1 MGWLETLLKSF
12 TEHAVFNVHLCLW
25 NFNCIVFSSEKINYW
40 GIEKTFVRKEGKV
53 LDSSYC
59 FVLFTNH
66 CICFNILLVTAQDFK
81 CEKKNLLLSLSL
93 DLHNVGYIFLFSW
106 VPGHNLWFHISSL
119 LQITFLH
126 LVRGLNRTPAL
137 TTFPMFQ
144 MLTNPLRH
152 LSVNGYHKI
161 LPAWGKYLFAIQILG
176 IPIKFTNQDA
186 GMSKSHVCFCK
197 TFLHSGKFHLPF
209 VVFSYLILDLSYSL
223 CSLLISQ
230 LVLNHPIQKLLLKLS
245 FSCC

>member
-106 VPGHNLWFHISSL
+106 VPGHNLWFHIVKF
-119 LQITFLH
+119 IF
-126 LVRGLNRTPAL
+126 
-137 TTFPMFQ
+137 TT
-144 MLTNPLRH
+144 N
-152 LSVNGYHKI
+152 
-161 LPAWGKYLFAIQILG
+161 
-176 IPIKFTNQDA
+176 
-186 GMSKSHVCFCK
+186 
-197 TFLHSGKFHLPF
+197 HLP
-209 VVFSYLILDLSYSL
+209 SSGERSQQNPCPNNLSYVSDAHQPPQASV
-223 CSLLISQ
+223 CKWI
-230 LVLNHPIQKLLLKLS
+230 P
-245 FSCC
+245 